1 MKGSFTNLYDQDLT
15 KLLGNALSYR
25 CPRTPDTDN
34 NDINNN
40 ARLDMSAVGLKNLEK
55 GEHGR
60 NVNWTTDINQEL
72 PIKIGSHGISRNLKP
87 ETISKVFLRAA
98 M

>member
-15 KLLGNALSYR
+15 KLLGGPLSYR
-25 CPRTPDTDN
+25 SPRTPETDN

-40 ARLDMSAVGLKNLEK
+40 ARLDMSAAGLINLQK
-55 GEHGR
+55 GENGR

-72 PIKIGSHGISRNLKP
+72 PIKMGSHGISRNLKP